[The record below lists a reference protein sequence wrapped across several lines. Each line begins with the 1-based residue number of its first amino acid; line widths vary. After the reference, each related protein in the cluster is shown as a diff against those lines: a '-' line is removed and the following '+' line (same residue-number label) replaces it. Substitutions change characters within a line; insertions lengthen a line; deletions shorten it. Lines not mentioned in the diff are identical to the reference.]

1 MRLSS
6 NIIVLL
12 AFVTGAA
19 LCGVAAVFAVSAV
32 EDGTEIGVRRALDMQ
47 RHTWAEVEAD
57 GLRVILSGTAPDE
70 ATRFHALST
79 AGEVVDAA
87 RIIDEM
93 AVTKTADLAAPRFS
107 AEILRND
114 AGISII
120 GLIPGA
126 SDRAALIESLRRIDA
141 DGAVTELIETAD
153 YPVPQGWED
162 AMGFAVIALSR
173 LPRSKISVDA
183 GRVEITAIS
192 DSAEARDKLEAEL
205 TRAAPPGLRLAVEI
219 AAPRPVITPFTLR
232 FILDAAG
239 ARFDACAAD
248 TEAARE
254 RILAAAAAAG
264 LTGEAGCTI
273 GLGVPSP
280 HWGAA
285 AETSI
290 AALAELGGG
299 IVTLS
304 DADVTLL
311 AAEGTDPALFDR
323 VAGELGSALPDLFA
337 LHAVLPEPAAEAEG
351 GPPEFTATRSP
362 EGLVQLRG
370 RLSDEYLQH
379 MADSYAKARFGSQ
392 SVHTATRIVP
402 DLPEDWSLRV
412 LAGLEALSR
421 LSYGAVTV
429 TPDGLSLRGTT
440 AREETSAEVA
450 RLLSDKL
457 GEGAAYSLD
466 LTYRAPPKPAD
477 TVPTPEECEARLAMV
492 QQGGKITFEPGSA
505 TIAEESLPV
514 MEKIAEIL
522 SACGDLRL
530 EIQGHTDSQG
540 REVMNQQ
547 LSQSRAQS
555 VLNELR
561 ARRVLTATYT
571 AVGYGES
578 QPIADNRTEEGR
590 EENRRIEFRLIR
602 PKPIAEEQ
610 KTLEELV
617 EELPAPEEAEDGEII
632 VTDPDAGSGDGDEDA
647 PIPRG
652 DDNEQN

>member
-19 LCGVAAVFAVSAV
+19 LCGVAAIFAVSAV

-93 AVTKTADLAAPRFS
+93 AVAKTADLAAPRFS

-254 RILAAAAAAG
+254 RTTELLDEI
-264 LTGEAGCTI
+264 
-273 GLGVPSP
+273 
-280 HWGAA
+280 
-285 AETSI
+285 ET
-290 AALAELGGG
+290 L
-299 IVTLS
+299 
-304 DADVTLL
+304 
-311 AAEGTDPALFDR
+311 
-323 VAGELGSALPDLFA
+323 
-337 LHAVLPEPAAEAEG
+337 
-351 GPPEFTATRSP
+351 
-362 EGLVQLRG
+362 G
-370 RLSDEYLQH
+370 RLLVRHLTDE
-379 MADSYAKARFGSQ
+379 
-392 SVHTATRIVP
+392 
-402 DLPEDWSLRV
+402 
-412 LAGLEALSR
+412 
-421 LSYGAVTV
+421 
-429 TPDGLSLRGTT
+429 
-440 AREETSAEVA
+440 
-450 RLLSDKL
+450 
-457 GEGAAYSLD
+457 
-466 LTYRAPPKPAD
+466 
-477 TVPTPEECEARLAMV
+477 
-492 QQGGKITFEPGSA
+492 
-505 TIAEESLPV
+505 
-514 MEKIAEIL
+514 
-522 SACGDLRL
+522 
-530 EIQGHTDSQG
+530 
-540 REVMNQQ
+540 
-547 LSQSRAQS
+547 
-555 VLNELR
+555 
-561 ARRVLTATYT
+561 
-571 AVGYGES
+571 
-578 QPIADNRTEEGR
+578 
-590 EENRRIEFRLIR
+590 
-602 PKPIAEEQ
+602 
-610 KTLEELV
+610 EELV
-617 EELPAPEEAEDGEII
+617 VPVLLR
-632 VTDPDAGSGDGDEDA
+632 SG
-647 PIPRG
+647 IS
-652 DDNEQN
+652 